1 MNILKAKRKEMDFT
15 LEELSKKANL
25 STMALSNYENSKRH
39 PCFQDIWKIKELYE
53 LSDAE
58 LIAWI
63 KSSAK

>member
-1 MNILKAKRKEMDFT
+1 MNILKAKRKVMDLT

-25 STMALSNYENSKRH
+25 STMALSNYERANRFPH
-39 PCFQDIWKIKELYE
+39 FQDIWKIKELYE
-53 LSDAE
+53 LSDTE